1 MGSAGNCGEGGKGG
15 AVSRQGDAQF
25 NAWELD
31 SHQAHHAAESHDHWK
46 NYRQHPYRRGAE
58 LRAPHSHGDHR
69 EDMVEA
75 GDGMLEAAGKSDRF
89 ATALVSKS
97 R

>member
-1 MGSAGNCGEGGKGG
+1 MPPKAMTIGKTTGSTHIAG
-15 AVSRQGDAQF
+15 
-25 NAWELD
+25 
-31 SHQAHHAAESHDHWK
+31 
-46 NYRQHPYRRGAE
+46 GAE